1 MNMDSESDIKVNDK
15 KKTFF
20 GQPRGLSTLFF
31 TEMWERFSYYSM
43 HAILLFYL
51 IDNARNGGLGM
62 DTPTAT
68 SIVAIYGALI
78 YMSSVIG
85 GFVSDRIL
93 GAQRSVFWGGVLI
106 AIGNFLLVLP
116 LKFIGLYTSIIIIVL
131 GTGFLKPNTSDMVGG
146 LYSKTD
152 TRRDAGFNIYYMGI
166 NIGALLAPF
175 IVGWIGQSYSYHL
188 GFALST
194 IGMILGLIQYS
205 LGRKKYLKTDGL
217 KPGDPIKPAEKGKVL
232 RQIVLILFLI
242 IGGLILM
249 AVTNTL
255 NVNNIIFIITILGVL
270 LPIIYFINI
279 FRSPKITAK
288 DRQNVLAYIVI
299 FVASVFFWSIFE
311 QIMTIFP
318 LVAQQM
324 TNLSILG
331 LNIKPSQFTGFNA
344 LFVLIYSPFI
354 ASIWTKMGD
363 HQPSSTT
370 KFTIGLLSSA
380 FSFLIL
386 LVPISLY
393 GIGAKFS
400 AWWLILGIAI
410 VEIGEVL
417 LSPAGLSLTTKLAP
431 KAFTAQMMSI
441 WYLGDAAAQ
450 SFNAQ
455 LVKMYTVN
463 NAPIYFGVMGLIAL
477 GIAFVLFLMHKKI
490 ANLIK
495 L

>member
-1 MNMDSESDIKVNDK
+1 MDNDSDINFNNK

-152 TRRDAGFNIYYMGI
+152 TRRDAGFNIYCMGI

-205 LGRKKYLKTDGL
+205 LGRKKYLKTAGL
-217 KPGDPIKPAEKGKVL
+217 KPGDPIKPA
-232 RQIVLILFLI
+232 R
-242 IGGLILM
+242 
-249 AVTNTL
+249 
-255 NVNNIIFIITILGVL
+255 
-270 LPIIYFINI
+270 P
-279 FRSPKITAK
+279 P
-288 DRQNVLAYIVI
+288 
-299 FVASVFFWSIFE
+299 
-311 QIMTIFP
+311 
-318 LVAQQM
+318 
-324 TNLSILG
+324 
-331 LNIKPSQFTGFNA
+331 
-344 LFVLIYSPFI
+344 
-354 ASIWTKMGD
+354 
-363 HQPSSTT
+363 
-370 KFTIGLLSSA
+370 
-380 FSFLIL
+380 
-386 LVPISLY
+386 
-393 GIGAKFS
+393 
-400 AWWLILGIAI
+400 
-410 VEIGEVL
+410 
-417 LSPAGLSLTTKLAP
+417 
-431 KAFTAQMMSI
+431 
-441 WYLGDAAAQ
+441 YL
-450 SFNAQ
+450 
-455 LVKMYTVN
+455 
-463 NAPIYFGVMGLIAL
+463 
-477 GIAFVLFLMHKKI
+477 
-490 ANLIK
+490 
-495 L
+495 